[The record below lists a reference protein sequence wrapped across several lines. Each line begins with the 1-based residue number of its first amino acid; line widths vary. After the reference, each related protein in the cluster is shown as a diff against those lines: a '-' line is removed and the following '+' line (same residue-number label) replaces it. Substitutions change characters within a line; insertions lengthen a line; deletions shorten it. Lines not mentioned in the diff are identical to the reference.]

1 MTKGNPRGMKIVID
15 ANIIIAAFA
24 ARGLCNEIFELCL
37 VQHEIFLCDTLIRE
51 VRNGLLKKIKVP
63 ENIVENI
70 IKFLESK
77 SHKVKPLEVDKRICR
92 DSKDIMV
99 LGTAGSIS
107 ADVILTGDKDLL
119 VLKIYK
125 NTKIVTPRQFLE
137 LLKQN
142 RT

>member
-1 MTKGNPRGMKIVID
+1 MKIVID
-15 ANIIIAAFA
+15 ANVIIAAFA
-24 ARGLCNEIFELCL
+24 TRGLCNEILELCL

-51 VRNGLLKKIKVP
+51 IRNGLLKKIKVP
-63 ENIVENI
+63 ETVVENI
-70 IKFLESK
+70 VKFLESK
-77 SHKVKPLEVDKRICR
+77 THKVKPSEVDKRICR

-99 LGTAGSIS
+99 LGTAESIS

-119 VLKIYK
+119 ILKTYK

-142 RT
+142 RD

>member
-1 MTKGNPRGMKIVID
+1 MKIVID
-15 ANIIIAAFA
+15 ANVVIAAFA
-24 ARGLCNEIFELCL
+24 TRGLCNEIFELCL
-37 VQHEIFLCDTLIRE
+37 VQHENFLCDTLIRE
-51 VRNGLLKKIKVP
+51 IRNGLLKKIKVP
-63 ENIVENI
+63 EKAVENIVE
-70 IKFLESK
+70 FLESK
-77 SHKVKPLEVDKRICR
+77 TRKVKPSEVDRRICR

-99 LGTAGSIS
+99 LGTAESIG

-119 VLKIYK
+119 ILKTYK